1 SGGAATVYKVV
12 LSNGQAVAVK
22 KINKVTNH
30 GGGSDNKEFD
40 SEVATL
46 GKIQH
51 KHVVKLLCCCYN
63 KDTKLLVYEYMP
75 NGSLGDL
82 MHHSTLL
89 HGSKSKPLALDWPS
103 RYRIAL
109 GAAEGLAYLHHDC
122 SPPIV
127 HRDIKSSNILLDAHL
142 NAYIADFGIASLM
155 ERYSAECCYAAFY
168 GYIAPGKASYC
179 ARQCQN
185 FILYIMCKAEMCE
198 MSCRACIH
206 PQSDREERHLQ
217 LRSGAVGDG
226 DGEKGGGAG
235 GVWRGHGHCEV

>member
-1 SGGAATVYKVV
+1 MAIQYFGSGGAATVCKAV
-12 LSNGQAVAVK
+12 LSNGQAVAIK
-22 KINKVTNH
+22 KLRKVTNR

-46 GKIQH
+46 GKIRH
-51 KHVVKLLCCCYN
+51 KHIVKLLCCCYN

-89 HGSKSKPLALDWPS
+89 HGSLSKPLALDWPS

-142 NAYIADFGIASLM
+142 NAYIAYFGIARLM
-155 ERYSAECCYAAFY
+155 QRYSATDDECCYAAFTGQVAGTY
-168 GYIAPGKASYC
+168 GYIAPQDNVKTS
-179 ARQCQN
+179 
-185 FILYIMCKAEMCE
+185 
-198 MSCRACIH
+198 SCI
-206 PQSDREERHLQ
+206 
-217 LRSGAVGDG
+217 
-226 DGEKGGGAG
+226 
-235 GVWRGHGHCEV
+235 